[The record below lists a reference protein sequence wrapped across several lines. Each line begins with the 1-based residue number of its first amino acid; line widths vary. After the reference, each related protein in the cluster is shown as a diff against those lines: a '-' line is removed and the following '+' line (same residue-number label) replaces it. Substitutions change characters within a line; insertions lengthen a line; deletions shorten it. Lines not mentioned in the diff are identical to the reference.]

1 MYYQQDIASTVST
14 FHTSTTGSTGG
25 GVHFC
30 TPFKPLAVL
39 NKLVNS
45 LNGSSENDKEVQQA
59 LRANLTTVKGQ
70 KELFDVAVKH
80 EWLDANKTSTVKIA
94 EDDGYEGYVIFQS
107 GLNNALLFHAS
118 PIEGNN
124 RINAA
129 KNSLLKC
136 KAKSNSPTKAC
147 NTESDHYLSS
157 EYLGVKVDADKS
169 TDAMSAVFDSLVK
182 DDGSVQ
188 LNQLLNVDIM
198 VSKKDATDK
207 HPASNLIA
215 TILVGTSKLIADT
228 KHDSSKSNFL
238 THIVSLL
245 GKLHTSKSE
254 NDQEISTGSG
264 NLRVRSKN
272 AQSKPQTIDGA
283 TQNGRAKLLK
293 LQADVFS
300 ANAFI
305 AEFLEDPV
313 RELDKAMGGIR
324 VKGHKNDP
332 TKLIKLPAALNLT
345 NISTVDVAVSMKEQN
360 ARIIGP
366 VILKT
371 VSKYCDCDEFTGV
384 MIAELLLGGL
394 LYNSKTFKLHL
405 HSKYVSEEASAP
417 KAFENSPLGDAA
429 SVSSFLVEWMAAANV
444 YDNETLLRNTLDT
457 AVLEAGAT
465 QMILLRTFG
474 ELKSV

>member
-1 MYYQQDIASTVST
+1 
-14 FHTSTTGSTGG
+14 
-25 GVHFC
+25 
-30 TPFKPLAVL
+30 
-39 NKLVNS
+39 

-70 KELFDVAVKH
+70 KELLDVAVKH

-157 EYLGVKVDADKS
+157 EYLGVKVDTNKS

-215 TILVGTSKLIADT
+215 AILVGTSKLIADT

-254 NDQEISTGSG
+254 NNQGISTGNG
-264 NLRVRSKN
+264 DLKVRSKN
-272 AQSKPQTIDGA
+272 AVNKQSKPQTIDGT
-283 TQNGRAKLLK
+283 TQHGRAKLLQ
-293 LQADVFS
+293 LQNDVFS

-305 AEFLEDPV
+305 VEFLEDPV
-313 RELDKAMGGIR
+313 RGLDKAIGGIR
-324 VKGHKNDP
+324 VEGHKND
-332 TKLIKLPAALNLT
+332 TAKEITLPAALNLT

-371 VSKYCDCDEFTGV
+371 VSKYCDCNEFSGV

-405 HSKYVSEEASAP
+405 HSKYVSEVAASIP

-429 SVSSFLVEWMAAANV
+429 SVSSFLVEWMAVANV
-444 YDNETLLRNTLDT
+444 YDNVTLLRNTLDT
-457 AVLEAGAT
+457 AVLEAGTT